1 MLILTHLIWG
11 CVLKFTSCLAPMNS
25 IAWTFPPQSCAL
37 ERDFW
42 YLIIDCIKVKYLPP
56 LLPTHSKTFWELDI
70 VCVAPSTVQ
79 RLARCHINSIL
90 IISKHYHPGKWYSF
104 LVSLSLSTANCLCA
118 STVGRRNTRLWIM
131 PHKQCDLIVQLLPLQ
146 IPVYFR

>member
-90 IISKHYHPGKWYSF
+90 IISKHYHPGNWYSF
-104 LVSLSLSTANCLCA
+104 LVSLSLYCKLPVCLHCWKKEHQTMNYA
-118 STVGRRNTRLWIM
+118 SQAVW
-131 PHKQCDLIVQLLPLQ
+131 PHSAAAASSDPCL
-146 IPVYFR
+146 F

>member
-25 IAWTFPPQSCAL
+25 IAWTFPPQSHAL
-37 ERDFW
+37 EHDFW
-42 YLIIDCIKVKYLPP
+42 YLIIDCIKVKYLSP
-56 LLPTHSKTFWELDI
+56 LLPTHSMTFWELDI
-70 VCVAPSTVQ
+70 VCVAPSSVQ
-79 RLARCHINSIL
+79 RLARCHVYSIL
-90 IISKHYHPGKWYSF
+90 KISKHYHPRKGYSF
-104 LVSLSLSTANCLCA
+104 LVSLSTTNCLCA
-118 STVGRRNTRLWIM
+118 FTVGRKKTKLWIM